1 MDDIENILK
10 CNPSVDEAAVATLE
24 GRYRLILQ
32 QPDNKLVAFSDP
44 TEVERVKNDFLKK
57 KLGLTDEAAIAA
69 ALAHMG
75 QLMSDEIDKNRL
87 TVYYVLADHFG
98 KLDAIKAL
106 DDSGTT
112 PREGAKPACG
122 PHGIRSPPATR
133 NAAVGRGSPNGEG
146 AAFRASWPAWAQGT
160 KLPCSATNG

>member
-1 MDDIENILK
+1 MTSRILK
-10 CNPSVDEAAVATLE
+10 CSPSVDEAAVAALE
-24 GRYRLILQ
+24 ERYRLILQ

-87 TVYYVLADHFG
+87 TVYDVLADHFG

-112 PREGAKPACG
+112 PREA
-122 PHGIRSPPATR
+122 GIRLRMPASCVC
-133 NAAVGRGSPNGEG
+133 AK
-146 AAFRASWPAWAQGT
+146 AQNPLVDLTGFPLVDLTGFEPVTSSMRT
-160 KLPCSATNG
+160 KRATNCAIGP